1 MFEPA
6 ECTASFW
13 TVLLRP
19 EVLPGTS
26 TVVVGFH
33 SFLFSPGAYET
44 DLIAPS
50 SSPEKKCGMARSR
63 VVEGEP
69 TDANLEI
76 ARQLIGVLPVGRA
89 GGALRGT
96 RIGGVA

>member
-1 MFEPA
+1 MSEPA

-26 TVVVGFH
+26 IVVVGFH
-33 SFLFSPGAYET
+33 SFFCSPGAYET

-50 SSPEKKCGMARSR
+50 SSPEKKCGIARSG

-69 TDANLEI
+69 DANLEI
-76 ARQLIGVLPVGRA
+76 ARQLIGVLAVRRA

-96 RIGGVA
+96 RLGCVA